1 VQDWFNELI
10 VGWNRHWSVETEPI
24 LDRHDR
30 RLQDFTNFLVLQK
43 QFHRYAWSW
52 SSFHV
57 LHCAAAFPNKWAAR
71 LRRVMALALLNLSAV
86 ETPTENEPN
95 PLSLLT
101 LKEAAELLRLSG
113 RTVHRMVKRKE
124 LPAFKVG
131 GQWRVNESHLTQWI
145 QGLNER

>member
-1 VQDWFNELI
+1 M
-10 VGWNRHWSVETEPI
+10 
-24 LDRHDR
+24 
-30 RLQDFTNFLVLQK
+30 
-43 QFHRYAWSW
+43 A
-52 SSFHV
+52 FHV
-57 LHCAAAFPNKWAAR
+57 LHWAAAFANERAAT
-71 LRRVMALALLNLSAV
+71 LRTIMALALLNLRAV
-86 ETPTENEPN
+86 DTPTENEPN